1 MHTVFSAALA
11 LVLLIGGSVAPTSA
25 QSALTKRDGQG
36 PVAVVVTLMEAT
48 ASGITAKVVLDTHSV
63 ALDGI
68 AFEQAVRLRRPDG
81 TEIAPVAVEG
91 ASGAGHHREAVVKFP
106 AIDGAMAVHIVVKDV
121 GGIAERAFRWA
132 LPLQ

>member
-1 MHTVFSAALA
+1 MHTVFSSALA
-11 LVLLIGGSVAPTSA
+11 LVLLIGGSLAPTSA
-25 QSALTKRDGQG
+25 QSALTNRDGQG

-68 AFEQAVRLRRPDG
+68 AFDQAVRLRRPDG

-106 AIDGAMAVHIVVKDV
+106 AIDGAIDRKSVV
-121 GGIAERAFRWA
+121 
-132 LPLQ
+132 

>member
-1 MHTVFSAALA
+1 MRVFFSAALA
-11 LVLLIGGSVAPTSA
+11 LVLLIGGSVVPASA

-36 PVAVVVTLMEAT
+36 PVAVVVTLIEMA
-48 ASGITAKVVLDTHSV
+48 ASGTKAKVVLDTHSV
-63 ALDGI
+63 SLDGI
-68 AFEQAVRLRRPDG
+68 AFDQAVRLRTPDG

-91 ASGAGHHREAVVKFP
+91 ASGAGHHRQAVVVFP
-106 AIDGAMAVHIVVKDV
+106 SVGGATAVLIVVKDV

>member
-48 ASGITAKVVLDTHSV
+48 ASGIRAKVVLDTHSV
-63 ALDGI
+63 PLDGI
-68 AFEQAVRLRRPDG
+68 AFDRAVSLRKPDG
-81 TEIAPVAVEG
+81 TDIPPAAVEG
-91 ASGAGHHREAVVKFP
+91 ASGAGHHRQAVVTFP
-106 AIDGAMAVHIVVKDV
+106 AIDGATAVEIVVKDV
-121 GGIAERAFRWA
+121 GGVAERLFRWA
-132 LPLQ
+132 SPLR

>member
-1 MHTVFSAALA
+1 MRVFFSAALA

-48 ASGITAKVVLDTHSV
+48 ASGIRAKVVLDTHSV

-91 ASGAGHHREAVVKFP
+91 ASGAGHHRQAVVVFP
-106 AIDGAMAVHIVVKDV
+106 PVGGATAVLIVVKDV

>member
-11 LVLLIGGSVAPTSA
+11 LVLLIGGSLAPTSA
-25 QSALTKRDGQG
+25 QSALTKRDGQA
-36 PVAVVVTLMEAT
+36 PVAVVVTLIEMA
-48 ASGITAKVVLDTHSV
+48 ASGTKAKVVLDTHSV
-63 ALDGI
+63 SLDGI
-68 AFEQAVRLRRPDG
+68 AFDQAVRLRTPDG

-91 ASGAGHHREAVVKFP
+91 ASGAGHHRQAVVGFP
-106 AIDGAMAVHIVVKDV
+106 PVGGATAVLIVVKDV